1 MPSMHGLI
9 RVVKGSGKENFGG
22 LRGPA
27 HPRPASPPGDLP
39 IGRDELESPTC
50 FHHLPPTLMHET
62 VVVVAE
68 RQKVPQVIQTPST
81 PELEV
86 MRIRVVDRPVAARP
100 AACAVPCLEGS
111 PLRRRDRSRRSADI
125 DDD

>member
-1 MPSMHGLI
+1 MPSMHRPI

-39 IGRDELESPTC
+39 IGWDEPHAFAC
-50 FHHLPPTLMHET
+50 FHHLPPAFVDEA

-68 RQKVPQVIQTPST
+68 GKHVAQVVRSAPS
-81 PELEV
+81 PELDV
-86 MRIRVVDRPVAARP
+86 VSAGPVDRPVAPWAG
-100 AACAVPCLEGS
+100 AS
-111 PLRRRDRSRRSADI
+111 PIPRLQCSALRRR
-125 DDD
+125 